1 MEGPSHGHVGNDATG
16 PRDPTTEQGLEADAT
31 VLTPSTSAILATGW
45 QGSRSLRSAR
55 QRQEGN
61 DRGDAERLSTGIIL
75 RGVRVALRGS
85 RNGSDP
91 PSSAC
96 RVRRCSER
104 ASKKRSEPHDRQRDA
119 TSPQTSRRRKPSKW
133 CKTTRTEQ
141 DFRSGP
147 PRAEARRA
155 RRAGVDAWS
164 RSRWRGERRVV
175 RSAGRATRMNPT
187 REGCLQPGREAS
199 ALKGSQGHEG
209 PHRAV
214 FGLCGRGTH
223 EPRGWDRQRSTI
235 AEVARKS
242 KRLATCV
249 ARAAVDC
256 RKAGAAP
263 RALKVG

>member
-1 MEGPSHGHVGNDATG
+1 MVASATTRPGHGTRRRSKALKPTQPSVFRARTP
-16 PRDPTTEQGLEADAT
+16 PRQRCGMVAGTQA
-31 VLTPSTSAILATGW
+31 
-45 QGSRSLRSAR
+45 AR

-119 TSPQTSRRRKPSKW
+119 TSPQTSRRRKLSKW

-164 RSRWRGERRVV
+164 RRRWRGERRVV
-175 RSAGRATRMNPT
+175 RSAGRATRMNPR
-187 REGCLQPGREAS
+187 REGLSRPGREAS
-199 ALKGSQGHEG
+199 ALKWSQGHEG

-214 FGLCGRGTH
+214 FGLCGRGAH

-249 ARAAVDC
+249 TRAAVDC

-263 RALKVG
+263 RALKAG

>member
-1 MEGPSHGHVGNDATG
+1 MVAGTQA
-16 PRDPTTEQGLEADAT
+16 
-31 VLTPSTSAILATGW
+31 
-45 QGSRSLRSAR
+45 AR

-61 DRGDAERLSTGIIL
+61 DRGDAERLSTGRIL

-85 RNGSDP
+85 RNGSGP

-96 RVRRCSER
+96 RVRRCPER

-155 RRAGVDAWS
+155 RRAGVDAWN

-199 ALKGSQGHEG
+199 ALKRSQGHEG

-242 KRLATCV
+242 KRLATC
-249 ARAAVDC
+249 ATRAAVDC

-263 RALKVG
+263 RALKVR

>member
-31 VLTPSTSAILATGW
+31 VLISEHVRYPGNGVAWSPEPRRHANGKRATTAVTRNGCRRGSSFEGSELRCGDLAT
-45 QGSRSLRSAR
+45 LRPHHPLV
-55 QRQEGN
+55 GC
-61 DRGDAERLSTGIIL
+61 GG
-75 RGVRVALRGS
+75 AL
-85 RNGSDP
+85 
-91 PSSAC
+91 
-96 RVRRCSER
+96 ER
-104 ASKKRSEPHDRQRDA
+104 ASRKRSEPHDRQRDA

-164 RSRWRGERRVV
+164 RRRWRGERRVV

-187 REGCLQPGREAS
+187 REGLSRPGREAS
-199 ALKGSQGHEG
+199 ALKRSQGHEG

-214 FGLCGRGTH
+214 FGLCGRGAH
-223 EPRGWDRQRSTI
+223 EPRGWDRQRSTT

>member
-1 MEGPSHGHVGNDATG
+1 MEGPSHGHVGNDAAR

-31 VLTPSTSAILATGW
+31 VLIPSTYATPATVWHGRRNPGRHANGKKATTAVTRNGCRRGSSFEGSELRCGDLATAPARHHPPVGW
-45 QGSRSLRSAR
+45 G
-55 QRQEGN
+55 
-61 DRGDAERLSTGIIL
+61 
-75 RGVRVALRGS
+75 
-85 RNGSDP
+85 
-91 PSSAC
+91 
-96 RVRRCSER
+96 RCPER

-164 RSRWRGERRVV
+164 RRRWRGERRVV

-187 REGCLQPGREAS
+187 REGLSRPGREAS
-199 ALKGSQGHEG
+199 ALKRSQGHEG

-214 FGLCGRGTH
+214 FGLCGRGAH
-223 EPRGWDRQRSTI
+223 EPRGWDRQRSTT

-242 KRLATCV
+242 NRLATCV
-249 ARAAVDC
+249 TRAAVDC

>member
-1 MEGPSHGHVGNDATG
+1 MEGPSQGHVGNDAIR

-45 QGSRSLRSAR
+45 QGSRSFGRHANGKKATTAVTR
-55 QRQEGN
+55 NGCR
-61 DRGDAERLSTGIIL
+61 
-75 RGVRVALRGS
+75 RGS
-85 RNGSDP
+85 SFEGSELRCGDLATAP
-91 PSSAC
+91 A
-96 RVRRCSER
+96 RLYKRCSER
-104 ASKKRSEPHDRQRDA
+104 ASRKRSEPHDRQRDA

-164 RSRWRGERRVV
+164 RRRWRGERRVV

-199 ALKGSQGHEG
+199 ALKRSQGHEG

-214 FGLCGRGTH
+214 FGLCGRGAH

-249 ARAAVDC
+249 TRAAVDC